1 MRIKAICDRRGL
13 RAHFNDRLITGPMP
27 SASPTKE
34 AGFRCNVRRASQHV
48 SAIVRGP
55 AFEGCTAKLRFSA
68 QLGFD
73 NLPIRLSGDT
83 AGTPGALLMGPRGVL
98 EEKEGVI
105 RAAIYVH
112 MNPSEAA

>member
-1 MRIKAICDRRGL
+1 
-13 RAHFNDRLITGPMP
+13 
-27 SASPTKE
+27 
-34 AGFRCNVRRASQHV
+34 V

-112 MNPSEAA
+112 MNPSEDA

>member
-1 MRIKAICDRRGL
+1 MKPNAG
-13 RAHFNDRLITGPMP
+13 APTVTFGWP
-27 SASPTKE
+27 S
-34 AGFRCNVRRASQHV
+34 
-48 SAIVRGP
+48 
-55 AFEGCTAKLRFSA
+55 GCTAKLRFSA

>member
-1 MRIKAICDRRGL
+1 
-13 RAHFNDRLITGPMP
+13 
-27 SASPTKE
+27 
-34 AGFRCNVRRASQHV
+34 
-48 SAIVRGP
+48 
-55 AFEGCTAKLRFSA
+55 LRFSA
-68 QLGFD
+68 KPGFD